1 MVRECY
7 DAELSVIK
15 QTADRMMAAAK
26 TAPKAS
32 GVDDVVCIAVTGEE
46 KDALTAEMRRF
57 GLTNEQLAFFV
68 RDAQNVDD
76 SPVIV
81 LFGAKDIRFGIH
93 EACQMCGFKNCAA
106 NAAAGD
112 LAESPHAANPHASA
126 GARCALPVTDLGI
139 AIGSAVTVAQEMRVD
154 NRVMFSAGKAAL
166 NLGILGDNVRVA
178 YGVPLYTGSKSI
190 FRDRK

>member
-1 MVRECY
+1 MIRECY
-7 DAELSVIK
+7 DAEMATIK
-15 QTADRMMAAAK
+15 QAADRMMTAAK

-32 GVDDVVCIAVTGEE
+32 GVDDVVAMALTGEE
-46 KDALTAEMRRF
+46 KDALAEEMRRY
-57 GLTNEQLAFFV
+57 GSLDERLAFFV

-76 SPVIV
+76 SPVVV
-81 LFGAKDIRFGIH
+81 LFGAKDIRFGMG
-93 EACQMCGFKNCAA
+93 EACQLCGFQNCSE
-106 NAAAGD
+106 NKDAGR
-112 LAESPHAANPHASA
+112 LTSEE
-126 GARCALPVTDLGI
+126 GARCVMPITDLGI

-166 NLGILGDNVRVA
+166 NLGILGEDIRVA